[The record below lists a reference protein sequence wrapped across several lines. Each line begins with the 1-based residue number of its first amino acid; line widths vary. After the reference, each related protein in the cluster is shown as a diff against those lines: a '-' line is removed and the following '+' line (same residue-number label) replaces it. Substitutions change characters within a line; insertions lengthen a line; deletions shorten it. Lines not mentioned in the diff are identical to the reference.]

1 MIVVGLD
8 IASKTGW
15 ARWSDG
21 EWTTGVVDC
30 SPRSKDEPDGMRFT
44 RLADALPEILAGAD
58 AVILERPFS
67 RGNRTKEVLS
77 GLIGVALV
85 AVERTAGPPDYAFV
99 HPSAVKTAATGK
111 GRASKEEVV
120 AGIRERTGLSGL
132 SDDEADA
139 VGVVLH
145 GLEHFGLGATPWQ

>member
-8 IASKTGW
+8 VATRCGW

-30 SPRSKDEPDGMRFT
+30 SPRSKNEPDGMRFT
-44 RLADALPEILAGAD
+44 RLADALPGIIAGAN
-58 AVILERPFS
+58 AVILEQPYS
-67 RGNRTKEVLS
+67 RGSRTKQVLG
-77 GLIGVALV
+77 GLLAVALV
-85 AVERTAGPPDYAFV
+85 AVERVGCDYSFV

-120 AGIRERTGLSGL
+120 AGIRERTGLGGL